1 MLAIDERDRHRV
13 LITVF
18 VSVVIGTIQCLSNS
32 QTTTYQPTSSPSAL
46 VRSLSAPPR
55 PPTPPPLQLPMRI
68 SLYGAAGEVTG
79 STYLVETDRSRVLV
93 DFGLHQGDR
102 DSDDRNRRMPPI
114 DAAKLD
120 AVVVTHGHIDHI
132 GRLPLLN
139 DAGFKGSIFATP
151 ATCKLMPIMLEDS
164 ANLQENDA
172 RRDSVRNARQG
183 KPPVQPLY
191 SPEDVKPIIARLQT
205 IELNK
210 PREVAKG
217 ITVRFTESG
226 HILGSASIEMTLQDS
241 TGEERVV
248 VFSGDLGPKNQALIR
263 DFDPP
268 TSEVSPDLIVCETT
282 YGDRDHR
289 DINQTVE
296 EFAGIL
302 REALWDKEKV
312 LIPAFAIGRTQSL
325 LYYIGELSRTGRVPA
340 FPTYVDSPMGVKA
353 TKLYQEF
360 WRTLDAEAQKLHRE
374 CGEALCLDRLNF
386 LETGDQSRQLNEQH
400 GAMVIIAGSGMCNG
414 GRIVHHLRHN
424 LYKRGVRVLI
434 AGYQAQGTLGRRL
447 VDGADRVRIFGE
459 EIVVRAKVHTLGG
472 FSAHAGQTD
481 LLTWM
486 QAFKPKAG
494 KPWPKVMLTHGEDG
508 PRRAFAT
515 KLEQMGARPFLPAW
529 GARVEL

>member
-1 MLAIDERDRHRV
+1 
-13 LITVF
+13 
-18 VSVVIGTIQCLSNS
+18 
-32 QTTTYQPTSSPSAL
+32 
-46 VRSLSAPPR
+46 
-55 PPTPPPLQLPMRI
+55 MRI

-79 STYLVETDRSRVLV
+79 STYLIETGRARVLV

-114 DAAKLD
+114 DAASLD
-120 AVVVTHGHIDHI
+120 AVIVTHGHIDHI
-132 GRLPLLN
+132 GRLPLLH
-139 DAGFKGSIFATP
+139 DAGFKGQIYATP

-164 ANLQENDA
+164 ANLQETDA
-172 RRDSVRNARQG
+172 RRESMRRARQG
-183 KPPVQPLY
+183 RPPVQPLY
-191 SPEDVKPIIARLQT
+191 SAEDVKPILARVQP
-205 IELNK
+205 IELNR

-217 ITVRFTESG
+217 VTVRFTESG
-226 HILGSASIEMTLQDS
+226 HILGSASIEMTLVDAS
-241 TGEERVV
+241 GAKRVIA
-248 VFSGDLGPKNQALIR
+248 FSGDLGPKKQVLMR
-263 DFDPP
+263 DFEAPV
-268 TSEVSPDLIVCETT
+268 SETPADLVICETT

-289 DINQTVE
+289 DIEQTVE
-296 EFAGIL
+296 EFAGVL

-312 LIPAFAIGRTQSL
+312 LIPAFAIGRTQTL
-325 LYYIGELSRTGRVPA
+325 LYYIGELARSGRVPA

-360 WRTLDAEAQKLHRE
+360 WRTLDAEAQQLHRE

-386 LETGDQSRQLNEQH
+386 LETGDQSRQLNEQR

-424 LYKRGVRVLI
+424 IYKRGVRVLI

-472 FSAHAGQTD
+472 FSAHAGQSD
-481 LLTWM
+481 LLAWM
-486 QAFKPKAG
+486 NAFKPKDG

-508 PRRAFAT
+508 PRRAFAQ
-515 KLEQMGARPFLPAW
+515 KLEHMGAKPTLPSW
-529 GARVEL
+529 GARVELI